1 MNLTEDQLRAVL
13 RDTGAEIAPD
23 GLRPLDLQSLR
34 TSGLTARDRT
44 EGWRRSRWLQ
54 GIAAAAAV
62 AAVAIAGTAIAIR
75 PGGHQGGT
83 SGAVSPGAEA
93 QVRGLPPYYVFIG
106 WHRDKLDP
114 VRFYPT
120 TTVRGTRTGAV
131 LATVRQPKG
140 YSFDYA
146 ASGVGDDS
154 FLLLATNGEG
164 NPAGVYLLR
173 FSPATRATTLTRLP
187 VPVMPNTYMIA
198 MSPSGNE
205 VAVASNNS
213 TVTAS
218 VLQIYTVAGKL
229 LRQWQSRG
237 RMCAPLYQ
245 CLSWAASG
253 YLEFTWN
260 YSANKAAEGIRVIP
274 ATAASGSLVRASRL
288 VVPFKGIDA
297 FNIVLSGDGAT
308 IAAAVTF
315 ADSSAFETFSASSGR
330 LTGRFWP
337 SPTLNVGSVFWSN
350 WTGSTLI
357 VKAPYPQTNERAQF
371 RFGTLTRGKFTPLP
385 TPASA
390 ASNGILAIAF

>member
-1 MNLTEDQLRAVL
+1 MNLTEDQLRAAL
-13 RDTGAEIAPD
+13 RETGDQISPD
-23 GLRPLDLQSLR
+23 RLRPLNILSHPASRLAAPNR
-34 TSGLTARDRT
+34 TPR
-44 EGWRRSRWLQ
+44 WRGGRLLPAL
-54 GIAAAAAV
+54 AAAAAV
-62 AAVAIAGTAIAIR
+62 AGITVAATAVATGT
-75 PGGHQGGT
+75 GGDHGGT
-83 SGAVSPGAEA
+83 PGAVSPGADA
-93 QVRGLPPYYVFIG
+93 HIRGLPPYYVFIG
-106 WHRDKLDP
+106 SHRDRLNA
-114 VRFYPT
+114 VRFYLT
-120 TTVRGTRTGAV
+120 TTVRDTRTGAV

-146 ASGVGDDS
+146 APGAGDDS
-154 FLLLATNGEG
+154 FVLLATNGEG

-173 FSPATRATTLTRLP
+173 FRPATRAATLTRLP

-237 RMCAPLYQ
+237 AMCGPLDQ

-253 YLEFTWN
+253 YLAFTWN
-260 YSANKAAEGIRVIP
+260 YPANKDAEGIRVIP

-288 VVPFKGIDA
+288 VVPFTGIDA
-297 FNIVLSGDGAT
+297 HNVVLSGEGAT

-315 ADSSAFETFSASSGR
+315 ADSSAFEVLSAASGR

-357 VKAPYPQTNERAQF
+357 VKAPYPQANERDQF
-371 RFGTLTRGKFTPLP
+371 LFGTLTGGKFTPLP
-385 TPASA
+385 TPADVA
-390 ASNGILAIAF
+390 ADRLFAIAF